1 MAIENKKEMARMSSE
16 QLTQKYGEL
25 KKELMKLNMQRASG
39 TPPENPGMIKST
51 RKAIARI
58 NTFMAQREKGTKI
71 KEKTTEKKE
80 TTKTTKK
87 VVKKV
92 VKKAIKKS
100 KKEVKKKK

>member
-1 MAIENKKEMARMSSE
+1 MAINTKKEMAMMSTE
-16 QLTQKYGEL
+16 QLTNKYGEL

-58 NTFMAQREKGTKI
+58 NTFMTQKRKNVETKENHI
-71 KEKTTEKKE
+71 EKKE
-80 TTKTTKK
+80 TKNTTKK
-87 VVKKV
+87 VVKKI
-92 VKKAIKKS
+92 IKKS

>member
-58 NTFMAQREKGTKI
+58 NTFMTQKRKNI
-71 KEKTTEKKE
+71 
-80 TTKTTKK
+80 
-87 VVKKV
+87 
-92 VKKAIKKS
+92 
-100 KKEVKKKK
+100 

>member
-39 TPPENPGMIKST
+39 TPPENPGMIKAT
-51 RKAIARI
+51 KKAIARI
-58 NTFMAQREKGTKI
+58 NTFMTQRKNTKN

-80 TTKTTKK
+80 ITVETKK

-92 VKKAIKKS
+92 VKNVIKKQ
-100 KKEVKKKK
+100 KKEDKKKK